1 MGFISFPSNATSAP
15 KQVFG
20 EGSPT
25 SKICIVGEAP
35 SYHEVS
41 AGRPFIG
48 PAGQLLNDCMH
59 QAKIIRA
66 QCYVTNFIKEQLPPK
81 KGDKKPIEMFV
92 TAQGRLTEKGRH
104 WQELLA
110 EELSNVKANIVV
122 ALGSA
127 ATAALAPLHP
137 VSKRRGYLSRCYP
150 MFQERKI
157 LPTFHPASCLYGGNY
172 INKFYIIHDLEKA
185 LANSDTPELVYDPDI
200 EYSAPTTIP
209 ELRAALEPYMGNEAV
224 SFDIEVSNFEMSC
237 VSFAHDSKRA
247 VVIDLYDRDLW
258 TEGEELEIYHMINK
272 ILSNPDSVKVG
283 QNLIFDIQF
292 LASRYHIF
300 TRGPIADTMVG
311 HSLIYPDFLKGLE
324 FLGSIYANV
333 PYWKDMLKQ
342 HLTKREG

>member
-1 MGFISFPSNATSAP
+1 MGFISFPQTASAP
-15 KQVFG
+15 RQVFG
-20 EGSPT
+20 EGSLT
-25 SKICIVGEAP
+25 SDICIVGEAP
-35 SYHEVS
+35 SHHEVAS
-41 AGRPFIG
+41 GRPFIG
-48 PAGQLLNDCMH
+48 PAGQLLNECMH

-81 KGDKKPIEMFV
+81 KGDKKPIEAFV
-92 TAQGRLTEKGRH
+92 TNKGRLTEKGRM
-104 WQELLA
+104 WQERLA
-110 EELSNVKANIVV
+110 EELSHVKANIVV
-122 ALGSA
+122 ALGAA

-137 VSKRRGYLSRCYP
+137 VSERRGYISRCYP

-157 LPTFHPASCLYGGNY
+157 IPTFHPASCLYGGNY

-185 LANSDTPELVYDPDI
+185 KLHSNTPEVVYDPDI
-200 EYSAPTTIP
+200 SYRAPQTIS
-209 ELRAALEPYMGNEAV
+209 ELRAALKPFMECDIV

-237 VSFAHDSKRA
+237 ISFASNDREA

-258 TEGEELEIYHMINK
+258 TESEELEIYSMINQ
-272 ILSNPDSVKVG
+272 ILSNPESTKVG

-292 LASRYHIF
+292 LISRYHIH
-300 TRGPIADTMVG
+300 TRGPIVDTMVG
-311 HSLIYPDFLKGLE
+311 HSLIYPDFLKGLG